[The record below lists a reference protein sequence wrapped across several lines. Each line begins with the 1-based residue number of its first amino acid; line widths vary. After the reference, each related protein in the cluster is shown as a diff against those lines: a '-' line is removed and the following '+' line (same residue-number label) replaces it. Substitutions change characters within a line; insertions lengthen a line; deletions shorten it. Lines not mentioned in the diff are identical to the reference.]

1 MADNFLQGVLLKAH
15 GGFYFVQA
23 EGRVWTCSLRGR
35 LKQSLR
41 NEPLGLLVGDKVLLE
56 PLAEPEAVI
65 AEVMPR
71 QNFLVRPRI
80 ANLEQCLI
88 VLAAEHPKPD
98 YLLLDRLLVCLLA
111 AGIRPIICFNKLDK
125 PGAEQIFAEQ
135 FKVYQQAGF
144 TVLAVS
150 ALQQRGVAELQQL
163 LQGKITAVAGQS
175 GVGKS
180 TLLNQVQQGQ
190 QLQTGGISRK
200 LQRGR
205 HTTRLVEL
213 LPLLPQAAGENSLAE
228 GWIADTPGF
237 SRLAMPEQVGPDNL
251 AQFWPDLQALA
262 QDCRFDGCRHDQ
274 EPDCRVKAAV
284 AEGLLD
290 ARRYQRYLVLLAAL
304 SEQTRY

>member
-1 MADNFLQGVLLKAH
+1 MAEKFLQGVLLKAH

-23 EGRVWTCSLRGR
+23 AGRIWTCSLRGR

-41 NEPLGLLVGDKVLLE
+41 EEPLGLLVGDRLLLE

-65 AEVMPR
+65 AEVLPR
-71 QNFLVRPRI
+71 RNFLVRPRI
-80 ANLEQCLI
+80 ANLEQCLV

-98 YLLLDRLLVCLLA
+98 YLLLDRLLVYLLA
-111 AGIRPIICFNKLDK
+111 AGVRPIICFNKLDR
-125 PGAEQIFAEQ
+125 PGAEQVFAEQ

-213 LPLLPQAAGENSLAE
+213 LPLAADVDGLAE

-237 SRLAMPEQVGPDNL
+237 SRLAMPEQIGPDNL
-251 AQFWPDLQALA
+251 ARFWPDLQALA
-262 QDCRFDGCRHDQ
+262 LDCRFDGCRHDQ
-274 EPDCRVKAAV
+274 EPDCGVKAAV
-284 AEGLLD
+284 AQGRLD
-290 ARRYQRYLVLLAAL
+290 GRRYQRYLTLLAELA
-304 SEQTRY
+304 EQRRY